1 FEIGAVFSAAEPQGS
16 DRQLTGVIC
25 GERRS
30 ERWSSSGKPQPP
42 GYFDARGLLQQALAA
57 LNLAVE
63 DRPLGGHALLHP
75 GRAAELVLEGRPLGW
90 FGQLHPQQA
99 ADLDL
104 PEHCHLFQLGL
115 EPLLT
120 AATRRNR
127 WQPAFTP
134 FATVPASER
143 DLAVVVPESTS
154 CSALLQVIRKA
165 GKPLLERVELID
177 RFQSQQLG
185 AGRCSQAFR
194 LRYRDARRTLTEEEV
209 ETCHSKVRQAL
220 ERHPGAELRS

>member
-1 FEIGAVFSAAEPQGS
+1 
-16 DRQLTGVIC
+16 
-25 GERRS
+25 
-30 ERWSSSGKPQPP
+30 
-42 GYFDARGLLQQALAA
+42 
-57 LNLAVE
+57 
-63 DRPLGGHALLHP
+63 
-75 GRAAELVLEGRPLGW
+75 
-90 FGQLHPQQA
+90 
-99 ADLDL
+99 
-104 PEHCHLFQLGL
+104 
-115 EPLLT
+115 
-120 AATRRNR
+120 
-127 WQPAFTP
+127 
-134 FATVPASER
+134 VPASER